1 VRTAPEGLA
10 AALRRG
16 LPAVCLVT
24 GDEPLLIG
32 EACDLLR
39 RQARAEGF
47 EEREVHFIDR
57 SFDWNAL
64 LSGAANLSLFA
75 SRRIIE
81 LRLSSAPDAE
91 SARTLAALAEHP
103 PEDAL
108 LIVSGVLEY
117 KSLKTAWVAAFERHG
132 CLVVAREVPRSE
144 LPRWIRGR
152 LAERGL
158 QIEGEAAEL
167 IADRV
172 EGNLLAAQQEV
183 ERIAL
188 LMPGQKLDVA
198 AVAQIVSDSARYDIF
213 ELAAAAFSGRATRAL
228 RILSGL
234 RAEGREPPLLLWAIL
249 SDLRALSRVRHHL
262 ETQGG
267 GLDQAFR
274 AEKVWSSRQ
283 APIAAAL
290 RRLDAADV
298 DALLLRAM
306 EVDRLT
312 KGAARGDPWVAL
324 EGLVADVAGARR
336 AA

>member
-1 VRTAPEGLA
+1 
-10 AALRRG
+10 
-16 LPAVCLVT
+16 LPAACLVT
-24 GDEPLLIG
+24 GDEALLIG

-39 RQARAEGF
+39 QKAREEGF
-47 EEREVHFIDR
+47 EEREVHFVDR
-57 SFDWNAL
+57 AFDWNAL
-64 LSGAANLSLFA
+64 LAGAANLSLFS

-81 LRLSSAPDAE
+81 LKLSSAPDAE
-91 SARTLAALAEHP
+91 SARTLAALAENP
-103 PEDAL
+103 PADAL
-108 LIVSGVLEY
+108 LIVSGTLEY
-117 KSLKTAWVAAFERHG
+117 KAQKAAWVAAFERHG
-132 CLVVAREVPRSE
+132 WLIVAREVSRAE

-158 QIEGEAAEL
+158 RIEDEAAEL
-167 IADRV
+167 VADRV

-188 LMPGQKLDVA
+188 LMPGEELDAASVA
-198 AVAQIVSDSARYDIF
+198 RIVSDSARYDVF
-213 ELAAAAFSGRATRAL
+213 ELAAAALAGRTGRAL

-234 RAEGREPPLLLWAIL
+234 RAEGREPPLLLWAL
-249 SDLRALSRVRHHL
+249 MSDLRALSRVRHRVQA
-262 ETQGG
+262 ERS

-274 AEKVWSSRQ
+274 AERVWSSRQ

-290 RRLDAADV
+290 RRLDEAEI
-298 DALLLRAM
+298 DALLLEAM

-324 EGLVADVAGARR
+324 ERLIAGIAGTRL